1 MSNQMGTDTFTA
13 VTHHCRSVCHW
24 WLPRH
29 RLHAT
34 DRGTVPAKNIRT
46 EHHPLQTMENLISSS
61 DSDSEDYEDEMS
73 IEEEEI
79 AEELKEGYKKI
90 RDELYQ
96 IRKRQQKPEFDP
108 DAEHPRIID
117 LLRETT
123 EKDMKRYDE
132 SSWEDFRFFCV
143 TVMISGLVGASIY
156 AFLTYAGMYEIEEH
170 FWEESDL

>member
-1 MSNQMGTDTFTA
+1 
-13 VTHHCRSVCHW
+13 
-24 WLPRH
+24 
-29 RLHAT
+29 
-34 DRGTVPAKNIRT
+34 
-46 EHHPLQTMENLISSS
+46 MENLISSS

-73 IEEEEI
+73 SEEEEI
-79 AEELKEGYKKI
+79 TQELKDGYKKL

-96 IRKRQQKPEFDP
+96 IRKRQQQPKFDP
-108 DAEHPRIID
+108 TAEEPRIVD
-117 LLRETT
+117 LLREATD
-123 EKDMKRYDE
+123 KDVKRYDE

>member
-1 MSNQMGTDTFTA
+1 
-13 VTHHCRSVCHW
+13 
-24 WLPRH
+24 
-29 RLHAT
+29 
-34 DRGTVPAKNIRT
+34 
-46 EHHPLQTMENLISSS
+46 MENLISSS

-108 DAEHPRIID
+108 DAEHPRIVD

-123 EKDMKRYDE
+123 EKDMKHTHR
-132 SSWEDFRFFCV
+132 
-143 TVMISGLVGASIY
+143 L
-156 AFLTYAGMYEIEEH
+156 
-170 FWEESDL
+170 